1 MITSLQ
7 SGKYRIESSLGSGG
21 FGNTYLAEQITLG
34 RKVAIKEFFMKEF
47 CGRDDNT
54 SHVIIPT
61 EGSKLIVDKYR
72 QKFLKEA
79 QVIASLKNE
88 HIIQIHDIFEENGT
102 AYYVMEYV
110 DGGSLKDKVESEGAL
125 SEIDAINYICQ
136 VGDALS
142 YLHSNNILHLD
153 VKPANILLDN
163 SNRAILIDFGISKHY
178 DEVGGQT
185 STTPAGI
192 SKGYA
197 PLEQYKQDAITQFN
211 PTTDVYSL
219 GASLYFLLT
228 GKNPPDATDI
238 YEDGLPTMP
247 ISITEA
253 TRQAIIAA
261 MQPRRK
267 DRPQSISDFINMI
280 NLPIGQSRQVNSSE
294 VKVAKDI
301 QNDSTEE
308 TLIFQVGNEGANL
321 ENNGPKDIGSS
332 QRQYSTDIKHD
343 EETVIIQAKDASGK
357 LSNDN
362 SGADH
367 LGQSPNRTAAKSKDE
382 KKPKSKLGILISA
395 IAVIVV
401 AIICVLPKGTDTTEK
416 VQDVSNVKN
425 ETTSMSNVSKVK
437 APKLVDMGVSVLWAD
452 RNVGATKIYD
462 YGLNYNWGVTDITG
476 SEKAPKQL
484 DQFPSNISGT
494 NHDIASVNY
503 GEGWRMPTLDDFK
516 ELANNSEIYTYSE
529 AGVSGYLLVSKTNG
543 NKLFIPNYRRYEIQG
558 DSTSD
563 VFTSDSYP
571 IYWTSNCIKSYN
583 GGFVYCFNDRK
594 DAYRPSFYLPI
605 RAVKQ
610 K

>member
-1 MITSLQ
+1 MKEQSNITTLQ
-7 SGKYRIESSLGSGG
+7 GNKYIIDTILGSGG
-21 FGNTYLAEQITLG
+21 FGNTYLATHAVLG
-34 RKVAIKEFFMKEF
+34 RKVAIKEFFMKEY
-47 CGRDDNT
+47 CDRDHTT
-54 SHVIIPT
+54 SQVIVHT
-61 EGSKLIVDKYR
+61 DSSKQLVDKYR

-110 DGGSLKDKVESEGAL
+110 DGGSLKDKVEIEGAL

-247 ISITEA
+247 SSISEV

-261 MQPRRK
+261 MQARRK

-280 NLPIGQSRQVNSSE
+280 NLPIEQYRQVNPSE

-308 TLIFQVGNEGANL
+308 TVIFQVGNEGPYL
-321 ENNGPKDIGSS
+321 ENNAQKDTISS
-332 QRQYSTDIKHD
+332 QKEDGTDIKHE
-343 EETVIIQAKDASGK
+343 EETVIIQTKDVSAKLK
-357 LSNDN
+357 NDKP
-362 SGADH
+362 STE
-367 LGQSPNRTAAKSKDE
+367 QSSISPNSKTVDSKVE
-382 KKPKSKLGILISA
+382 KKPKSKLGIIIGA
-395 IAVIVV
+395 IAVIVI
-401 AIICVLPKGTDTTEK
+401 AIICVLPKDAGGSVD
-416 VQDVSNVKN
+416 NVGSEASQAKN
-425 ETTSMSNVSKVK
+425 TAKVK
-437 APKLVDMGVSVLWAD
+437 TPKLIDMGVSVLWAD

-476 SEKAPKQL
+476 SETAPKQL
-484 DQFPSNISGT
+484 DHFPSNISGT

-529 AGVSGYLLVSKTNG
+529 AGVSGYLLVSKING

-558 DSTSD
+558 
-563 VFTSDSYP
+563 
-571 IYWTSNCIKSYN
+571 
-583 GGFVYCFNDRK
+583 
-594 DAYRPSFYLPI
+594 
-605 RAVKQ
+605 
-610 K
+610 